1 MQATLAPTKT
11 TTGIGKNE
19 LVKDCPHTPRIAL
32 VASYVPRRCGIA
44 TFSNNLAGAIC
55 RTVTGGD
62 ISPKGNIFV
71 AAMNDS
77 AGPYDYPDEVG
88 LTIEQHRRDAYR
100 DAAEIINTSRID
112 AVCIQHEYGLFG
124 GEAGEYLLDLV
135 TRLSKPVVTT
145 LHTLLTDPS
154 DKQRAVLGQLCQES
168 RRVVVMAERA
178 RLILNQIYG
187 IPDEKI
193 RLIHHGV
200 PDVPLGNTE
209 PFKERFGLSGRPV
222 ILTFG
227 LLSPGKSIEV
237 MLDALAKVVP
247 DCPNVAYIVLGVTH
261 PGIRRESGEQ
271 YRLSLETRAI
281 QLGIQKNVLFHN
293 RYVTDDDLKD
303 YLQAADLYVT
313 PYRAKEQITSGTL
326 AYALAAGKPIVST
339 PYWHAEELLADGRGR
354 LFDFG
359 DSDQLAGHLRE
370 LLSDT
375 HTRQTISQAAY
386 QHGRQMTWPQV
397 SQEYVSTITEAAT
410 EHGRAVATA
419 GEKRQVLMRI
429 SLPEPRLDHLYT
441 MTDDTGMLQHATYA
455 TPNRAHGYCT
465 DDNARALIVA
475 AMAYDMFKDE
485 QMLPRLNTYLSFLHF
500 ASPAGGGRF
509 RNFMSYDRRW
519 FDHEGSDDCQGRTL
533 WALGYLI
540 AHSPGA
546 ATTQL
551 AIDLFRGG
559 LAHVDTL
566 TAPRAWALTILGV
579 YHYLRGTSGDHE
591 RRATLDQ
598 LADRLHGVFR
608 ENASDDWPW
617 FEDVVTYDNGRLPQ
631 AMIVAGFTLDRRELV
646 DCGLVVLRWLLDI
659 QTLEDGHL
667 SVIGN
672 RGWFPREGEKARFD
686 QQPLEPAALIGA
698 CKAAYKVTGDRQ
710 WLVDMRT
717 CFEWYVGHNDINLP
731 LVDFK
736 TRGCC
741 DGLAERGLNENQGAE
756 STLSWLLS
764 LLIMHAM
771 QNGEPPEVG

>member
-1 MQATLAPTKT
+1 MQATLAPTMT
-11 TTGIGKNE
+11 TTRNRIGAP
-19 LVKDCPHTPRIAL
+19 VKDCPHGPRIAL
-32 VASYVPRRCGIA
+32 LASYVPRRCGIA
-44 TFSNNLAGAIC
+44 TFSNNLARAIC
-55 RTVTGGD
+55 RTVTGKA
-62 ISPKGNIFV
+62 ISTKGNVYV
-71 AAMNDS
+71 AAMNDVPD
-77 AGPYDYPDEVG
+77 GYDYPEEVG
-88 LTIEQHRRDAYR
+88 LTIDQHRRDAYR
-100 DAAEIINTSRID
+100 DAADIINTSRID

-124 GEAGEYLLDLV
+124 GEAGEYVLDLV

-178 RLILNQIYG
+178 RLILSETYG
-187 IPDEKI
+187 IASEKI
-193 RLIHHGV
+193 QLIHHGV
-200 PDVPLGNTE
+200 PDVPAGDTE

-247 DCPNVAYIVLGVTH
+247 HCPDVAYIVLGVTH

-271 YRLSLETRAI
+271 YRLSLETRAL

-359 DSDQLAGHLRE
+359 DSDQLAQHLRE

-375 HTRQTISQAAY
+375 DLRHTIRRAAY
-386 QHGRQMTWPQV
+386 EYGRRMTWSRV
-397 SQEYVSTITEAAT
+397 SQEYVATIADVAKEHTRDVAA
-410 EHGRAVATA
+410 A

-465 DDNARALIVA
+465 DDNARALIVT

-485 QMLPRLNTYLSFLHF
+485 QMLPYLNTYLSFLHF
-500 ASPAGGGRF
+500 AAPAGGGRF

-540 AHSPGA
+540 AHAPGDA
-546 ATTQL
+546 SAKL
-551 AIDLFRGG
+551 AIDLFQGG
-559 LAHVDTL
+559 LSHVDTFS
-566 TAPRAWALTILGV
+566 APRAWALTILGL
-579 YHYLRGTSGDHE
+579 YHYLRSTAGDQE
-591 RRATLDQ
+591 RRATMEQ
-598 LADRLHGVFR
+598 LADRLYGVFSQ
-608 ENASDDWPW
+608 NADEAWPW

-646 DCGLVVLRWLLDI
+646 DRGLNVLRWLLDI
-659 QTLEDGHL
+659 QSTPGGNL

-672 RGWFPREGEKARFD
+672 NAWFTRQGERARF
-686 QQPLEPAALIGA
+686 
-698 CKAAYKVTGDRQ
+698 
-710 WLVDMRT
+710 
-717 CFEWYVGHNDINLP
+717 
-731 LVDFK
+731 
-736 TRGCC
+736 
-741 DGLAERGLNENQGAE
+741 
-756 STLSWLLS
+756 
-764 LLIMHAM
+764 
-771 QNGEPPEVG
+771 